1 MGSEIVAPEGGIT
14 WREVEAAPKENNGE
28 VEEVFEDEDDDD
40 DGTETDEEG
49 LKGLF
54 GREDG
59 SVLSQAF
66 IVNRIN
72 NANP

>member
-1 MGSEIVAPEGGIT
+1 MIVIPEEGIT
-14 WREVEAAPKENNGE
+14 WRDVEVVPKENKGE
-28 VEEVFEDEDDDD
+28 VDDVFEDEDD
-40 DGTETDEEG
+40 DGTETDEDG
-49 LKGLF
+49 LKGLL
-54 GREDG
+54 GRDDG

>member
-1 MGSEIVAPEGGIT
+1 
-14 WREVEAAPKENNGE
+14 VEKKGD
-28 VEEVFEDEDDDD
+28 VEDEFEDDIA
-40 DGTETDEEG
+40 GATETEEEEPNRTG
-49 LKGLF
+49 RF
-54 GREDG
+54 GREAG

>member
-1 MGSEIVAPEGGIT
+1 VVPEGVIN
-14 WREVEAAPKENNGE
+14 WRAVEVEPKEYKGD
-28 VEEVFEDEDDDD
+28 VFEEEDE
-40 DGTETDEEG
+40 TETDEEG
-49 LKGLF
+49 LYGLL
-54 GREDG
+54 GREEG

>member
-1 MGSEIVAPEGGIT
+1 MGSEIVAPDGGMT
-14 WREVEAAPKENNGE
+14 CREVVPRENSGE
-28 VEEVFEDEDDDD
+28 VDDVL
-40 DGTETDEEG
+40 ETDEEEPNG
-49 LKGLF
+49 LL
-54 GREDG
+54 GRDEG